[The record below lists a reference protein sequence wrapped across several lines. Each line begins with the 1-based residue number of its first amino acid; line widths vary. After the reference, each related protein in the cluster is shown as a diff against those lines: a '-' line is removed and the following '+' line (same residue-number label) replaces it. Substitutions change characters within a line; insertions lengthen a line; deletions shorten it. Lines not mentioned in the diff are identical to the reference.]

1 MARLIL
7 VAVLACVT
15 LSERTAAQSIRGH
28 LLEEETRVPI
38 AQGEVTLL
46 GQYGEV
52 IGKTIRSDS
61 LGAFVIEAP
70 RGGRYGIRARRVG
83 FAVTVTPLVF
93 VASNEVLIVEVEMAV
108 RAQPL
113 LPVTIMGRAESEGRD
128 AVSILIEGF
137 ERRKRLGLGTF
148 WTKEQIRRRNPQT
161 LVDLLRETPGLTFSH
176 RGGET
181 RIGSSSATMG
191 PSGGVG
197 ACMPIIWVDG
207 MRINRHNSGD
217 HVYQAVPRGSE
228 IEAVEIYS
236 GRSEYPAEFGG
247 PEARC
252 GVVVVWTISPPTLQ
266 GRRSSPKAAAGAALV
281 TAKPDSAV
289 TRDSTP

>member
-1 MARLIL
+1 MVRFAL
-7 VAVLACVT
+7 VTVAACAV
-15 LSERTAAQSIRGH
+15 LSERTDAQYIRGH

-38 AQGEVTLL
+38 VQGEITLL
-46 GQYGEV
+46 GQYGEIV
-52 IGKTIRSDS
+52 GKTIRSDS
-61 LGAFVIEAP
+61 VGEFLIRAP
-70 RGGRYGIRARRVG
+70 AGGRYGIRARRVG
-83 FAVTVTPLVF
+83 FAATITPLVF
-93 VASNEVLIVEVEMAV
+93 VGTNETLIVEVEMAV

-113 LPVTIMGRAESEGRD
+113 LPVTIMGRTVVPGKD

-137 ERRKRLGLGTF
+137 ERRRRIGLGTF
-148 WTKEQIRRRNPQT
+148 WTKEQIRRRNPST
-161 LVDLLRETPGLTFSH
+161 LVDLLRETPGLTISH

-181 RIGSSSATMG
+181 RIGSSTSSMS
-191 PSGGVG
+191 PSGGIA

-217 HVYQAVPRGSE
+217 YVYQAVPRGPE
-228 IEAVEIYS
+228 IEAVEIYT

-252 GVVVVWTISPPTLQ
+252 GVVVVWTISPPTLE
-266 GRRSSPKAAAGAALV
+266 GRRSPSAAA
-281 TAKPDSAV
+281 KKQSDSPV